1 MLDVSDTVPRRTRN
15 CRWPLPLGLTLFLPA
30 MLLPIEF
37 IALLALVLVDG
48 CASRVATC
56 ASSATTLIS
65 ITFDCQTNLIDM
77 TIVNFI

>member
-1 MLDVSDTVPRRTRN
+1 MSDTVPRRIRN
-15 CRWPLPLGLTLFLPA
+15 CRWPLSSGLTLFLPA

-37 IALLALVLVDG
+37 IALLALVMVDG

-65 ITFDCQTNLIDM
+65 ITFNCQINLIDI
-77 TIVNFI
+77 TIVDFI